1 MRCTHQDVCL
11 WAAGVEVRSSVQHL
25 EVLPSSQRF
34 WETPVDV
41 AIRENLFAMKTLAA
55 VAAVKSHVV
64 VMTESSPGAAVR
76 SHGEGIVRSHVVVT
90 TERSPGAVMTAKNRD
105 EGIVRSHVVVTTEN
119 SPGAVMT
126 AKNHDEGIL
135 RSPVAVVSVRNPVV
149 EVTVRNPVVVV
160 TLETPCKVHGL
171 EYGQLGE
178 VFQLLLS
185 CRSGTVRQHTG
196 PCLWA

>member
-11 WAAGVEVRSSVQHL
+11 WAAGVEVRSSVWYL

-41 AIRENLFAMKTLAA
+41 AIPENLSARKTLAA
-55 VAAVKSHVV
+55 VAAVRSHVV
-64 VMTESSPGAAVR
+64 VMTERSPGAAVR

-90 TERSPGAVMTAKNRD
+90 TESSPGVVMTAKNHD
-105 EGIVRSHVVVTTEN
+105 EGIVRSHVVVTT
-119 SPGAVMT
+119 V
-126 AKNHDEGIL
+126 KNHDEGIV
-135 RSPVAVVSVRNPVV
+135 RSPVAVVSVRNLVV
-149 EVTVRNPVVVV
+149 VVSVRNPVVVV
-160 TLETPCKVHGL
+160 TVETPCKVYGL
-171 EYGQLGE
+171 EYGWLGE